1 MKGDK
6 MMRRRKYQV
15 QQQEAPIKR
24 VYTSIKEIEIKEEDV
39 DTIKIRYTFENGRA
53 LVKTFKKYSFEY
65 RAWREKKVGD
75 EIVLETRAGIIVD
88 AS

>member
-1 MKGDK
+1 

-15 QQQEAPIKR
+15 QQQEAPIKQ
-24 VYTSIKEIEIKEEDV
+24 VSTSIKDIEIKEEDV

-53 LVKTFKKYSFEY
+53 LVKTFKKHSFEY
-65 RAWREKKVGD
+65 RAWRDKKVGD
-75 EIVLETRAGIIVD
+75 EIVLKTRAGIIVD